1 MKKIILSIITAVTLL
16 SCSPDEI
23 TTEPVVEETVVIPD
37 DQTST
42 NQNQWVSNS
51 KIYKT
56 LNITSKVTGA
66 SEDKLKYEIYV
77 GPRLHPTLISIK
89 KDIILKYDVTS
100 SNFITYM
107 KIVYTVK
114 CDTPIG
120 CDLIINGQTVVYSS
134 TSKSKIKT
142 LEYEFTI

>member
-1 MKKIILSIITAVTLL
+1 MKKIILSIVTAITLL

-23 TTEPVVEETVVIPD
+23 ITEPIVEETVVIPD
-37 DQTST
+37 DQTT
-42 NQNQWVSNS
+42 TTENQWVSNS

-77 GPRLHPTLISIK
+77 GPRLRPTLTSLK

-120 CDLIINGQTVVYSS
+120 CDLIINGQTTVYSS